1 MKKTLLLDGAMGT
14 ELISRGLEL
23 PLPIWSANANLSHP
37 KIVTEIHQDYID
49 SGVDIITTNTFRST
63 TWTYRKSGY
72 SKNIAKVKAKES
84 LESGIECAQN
94 VKGTKR
100 IAGSI
105 TTIDDCYKPEMYPG
119 DDIAND
125 HYPEII
131 NHMIN
136 NGVDLLLFETM
147 GNINEIS
154 VILDILESYSIETW
168 FSLILKGENLLDG
181 NSINEVVDIMKKKNI
196 QVLLNNCNK
205 LNFNLTGINNLKN
218 KWGDQ
223 WGIYPNL
230 GISDYSNNFFKTVDS
245 NIFSKKIKTIL
256 EMEPDVIGLC
266 CGSNVSYV
274 KRLKQMIEEIKYE
287 S

>member
-1 MKKTLLLDGAMGT
+1 MKKPLLLDGAMGT

-37 KIVTEIHQDYID
+37 EIVTQIHQDYID

-84 LESGIECAQN
+84 LERGIECAQN

-131 NHMIN
+131 NQMIN
-136 NGVDLLLFETM
+136 NGIDLLLFETM

-154 VILDILESYSIETW
+154 VILDIIESYSVETW
-168 FSLILKGENLLDG
+168 FSLIFKGENLLDG

-205 LNFNLTGINNLKN
+205 LNFNLSGINNLKN
-218 KWGDQ
+218 KWSDQ

-230 GISDYSNNFFKTVDS
+230 GISDYNNNFFKTVDS
-245 NIFSKKIKTIL
+245 NIFLKKIKTIL

>member
-1 MKKTLLLDGAMGT
+1 MKKPLLLDGAMGT

-37 KIVTEIHQDYID
+37 EIVTQIHQDYID

-84 LESGIECAQN
+84 LERGIECAQN

-154 VILDILESYSIETW
+154 VILDIIESYSVETW
-168 FSLILKGENLLDG
+168 FSLIFKGENLLDG

-205 LNFNLTGINNLKN
+205 LNFNLSGINNLKN
-218 KWGDQ
+218 KWSDQ

-230 GISDYSNNFFKTVDS
+230 GISDYNNNFFKTVDS
-245 NIFSKKIKTIL
+245 NIFLKKIKTIL